1 MAQLQKRMIQIK
13 ICDTV
18 IKTQGNIIIIKSS
31 MFEDLLVCVEHS
43 EQKLIGYKWTVRF
56 VNYGH

>member
-1 MAQLQKRMIQIK
+1 
-13 ICDTV
+13 
-18 IKTQGNIIIIKSS
+18 